1 METNEILSLLIT
13 ALAAP
18 LIIAIA
24 KILLAYAAKLYAQ
37 VKASNPDR
45 FEEIE
50 KVAKLVVDAAEQ
62 AGLANIITDKK
73 NYAINA
79 AEKMLEEKGLY
90 VDLDVIDAQ
99 IEAALFAKKQSGEIA
114 VTEKKVT
121 PETVK

>member
-1 METNEILSLLIT
+1 
-13 ALAAP
+13 
-18 LIIAIA
+18 
-24 KILLAYAAKLYAQ
+24 
-37 VKASNPDR
+37 
-45 FEEIE
+45 
-50 KVAKLVVDAAEQ
+50 VDAAEQ